1 LPERAAVNPPWAYAE
16 REHGLAFLDRHW
28 YRLSWLSVLL
38 LPIAAVFGC
47 AVALRRALY
56 RAGALRSYRV
66 PVPVIVI
73 GNITAGGTGKTPLV
87 LWVCDFLK
95 GQGYEPGIVSRGY
108 GGRGETMAVRAD
120 SAPDIAGDEPVLLAQ
135 RSRCPVWIGPNR
147 VDAARALIAANP
159 GCNVIVSDDGLQHYR
174 LQRDVEIAVLD
185 GSRTTG
191 NGLLLPAGPLRE
203 STARLVEVDA
213 VVVNGDTSVPGANP
227 NTFAM
232 RLEGNLFCN
241 LLNPAFHREAGAFR
255 GERVHAVAG
264 IGNPARF
271 FDHLQRLG
279 LSFAAHA
286 FPDHHAYSQADFP
299 FRDTDAIIMTEK
311 DAIKCLR
318 FARENYWVVPVDAR
332 VDTALGSLI
341 LEKMK
346 ARHGS

>member
-1 LPERAAVNPPWAYAE
+1 MRERAAVNSPWAHAE

-38 LPIAAVFGC
+38 LPTAAAFGC

-73 GNITAGGTGKTPLV
+73 GNITVGGTGKTPLV
-87 LWVCDFLK
+87 LWLCDFLK
-95 GQGYEPGIVSRGY
+95 GQGYQPGIVSRGY

-120 SAPDIAGDEPVLLAQ
+120 SAPDLAGDEPVLLAQ
-135 RSRCPVWIGPNR
+135 RSRCPVWIGPDR

-185 GSRTTG
+185 GGRSTG

-203 STARLVEVDA
+203 STARLAEVDA
-213 VVVNGDTSVPGANP
+213 VVVTGDTAVAGANP

-232 RLEGNLFCN
+232 RLEGNLFRN
-241 LLNPAFHREAGAFR
+241 LLNPAFHRDAGAFR

-279 LSFAAHA
+279 LSFAARA
-286 FPDHHAYSQADFP
+286 FPDHHAYSQADFA
-299 FRDTDAIIMTEK
+299 FADADAIVMTEK
-311 DAIKCLR
+311 DAIKCQR

-332 VDTALGSLI
+332 VDTALGRLI

-346 ARHGS
+346 TRHGS